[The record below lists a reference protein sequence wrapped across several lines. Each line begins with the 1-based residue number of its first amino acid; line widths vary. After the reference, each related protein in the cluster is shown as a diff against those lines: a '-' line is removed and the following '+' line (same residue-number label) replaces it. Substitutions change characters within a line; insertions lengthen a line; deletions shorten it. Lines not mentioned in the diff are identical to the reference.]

1 MMTGLVTSVSLD
13 RSSYKCY
20 FVGMAK
26 VSSAREDM
34 LSAAVELF
42 RSRGYDGVGVAELLQ
57 KSGSPRGSLY
67 FHFPGGKEQ
76 IGAEVVERVGAVVAG
91 RFRDLAATDVD
102 MSTFIERVFKTTAR
116 ECKDRD
122 YKASCPMAA
131 IAAGVSSDNPKLQ
144 SAIREAFAS
153 WEHEI
158 AAAAETRGMT
168 KKNAEI
174 FASSF
179 LAAME
184 GAFVVSKAQES
195 AIAHV
200 NASRAMQALAAAL
213 ITAN

>member
-1 MMTGLVTSVSLD
+1 
-13 RSSYKCY
+13 
-20 FVGMAK
+20 
-26 VSSAREDM
+26 M

-42 RSRGYDGVGVAELLQ
+42 RARGYEGVGVAELL
-57 KSGSPRGSLY
+57 KRAGAPRGSLY

-76 IGAEVVERVGAVVAG
+76 IGAEVVERVGVDVAR

-102 MSTFIERVFKTTAR
+102 MATFIERVFKTTAK

-144 SAIREAFAS
+144 AAISEAFSA
-153 WEHEI
+153 WEFEI
-158 AAAAETRGMT
+158 AAAAESRGMT

-184 GAFVVSKAQES
+184 GAFVVSKAQGS
-195 AIAHV
+195 SLSHV

-213 ITAN
+213 QAAA